1 MSDEKPPPIKKVLPG
16 FPDKKH
22 EYIRTL
28 LDIDPSDKDN
38 VTLELLCNI
47 LLQLR
52 ENQELIHYLYR
63 AWGVSPSGYLR
74 DQLEGWHEQEQTKL
88 SLFLSKFA
96 HNIEFRRVDDKM
108 GGKSSTS
115 QPPKQG

>member
-1 MSDEKPPPIKKVLPG
+1 MSDSKSVPPG

-47 LLQLR
+47 LLQVR

-63 AWGVSPSGYLR
+63 ALGVAPSGYLR
-74 DQLEGWHEQEQTKL
+74 DQLEGWHETESTKL

-96 HNIEFRRVDDKM
+96 QNIQFRRVDDSK
-108 GGKSSTS
+108 GEKSST
-115 QPPKQG
+115 